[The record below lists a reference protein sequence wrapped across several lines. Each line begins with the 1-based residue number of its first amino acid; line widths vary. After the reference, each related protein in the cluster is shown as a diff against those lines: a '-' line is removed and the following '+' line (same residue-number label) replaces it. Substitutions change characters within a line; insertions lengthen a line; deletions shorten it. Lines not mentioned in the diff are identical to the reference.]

1 MAAIANLV
9 LADGQAT
16 PVNKTFTAKRA
27 DTQLAVWKDQ
37 TSGIAIGFP
46 TVTLSVRETANATR
60 VEKRISK
67 PVLEVISG
75 SDGGYTP
82 SPKVAYTVM
91 SKEEIVLPNRCVL
104 QDRKDIRAFSR
115 NMLADT
121 VMVNAIENLE
131 APW

>member
-1 MAAIANLV
+1 MAQIANIT

-27 DTQLAVWKDQ
+27 DSSIAIWKDQ
-37 TSGIAIGFP
+37 SSGIAIGFP
-46 TVTLSVRETANATR
+46 VITLSVRESASAFR
-60 VEKRISK
+60 VESRITK

-82 SPKVAYTVM
+82 SPKVAYTM
-91 SKEEIVLPNRCVL
+91 LAKQEFVLPTRSVP
-104 QDRKDIRAFSR
+104 QDRKDIRAFAR
-115 NMLADT
+115 NFLADA
-121 VMVNAIENLE
+121 VAVNAIENLE

>member
-1 MAAIANLV
+1 MAQIANLV

-27 DTQLAVWKDQ
+27 DALLAVWKDQ

-46 TVTLSVRETANATR
+46 SITMSLKDANQATHVETR
-60 VEKRISK
+60 VSL
-67 PVLEVISG
+67 PVLEVVSG

-82 SPKVAYTVM
+82 SPKVAYTM
-91 SKEEIVLPNRCVL
+91 LAKQQFVLPNRSTL
-104 QDRKDIRAFSR
+104 QNRKDIRAFAR
-115 NMLADT
+115 NFLADT
-121 VMVNAIENLE
+121 AAINAIENLE